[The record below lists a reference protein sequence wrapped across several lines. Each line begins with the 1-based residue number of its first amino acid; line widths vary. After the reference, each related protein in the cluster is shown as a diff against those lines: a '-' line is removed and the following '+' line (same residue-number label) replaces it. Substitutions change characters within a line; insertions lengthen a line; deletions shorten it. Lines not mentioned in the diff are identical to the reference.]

1 MTSVLLDAVALGGA
15 GGDRGIGTYIREL
28 LAHLGARDDIEVR
41 ALCRPE
47 TEVPPGVERV
57 QVRRSRPGRMQF
69 VEHDL
74 RLPIE
79 LLRHASDVF
88 HGPAAT
94 PPVACR
100 RPWVETI
107 FDLIP
112 LTHGGDELR
121 NERRRWRRVGARMR
135 RADALIAV
143 SSFTASEAI
152 RVLGVDP
159 ARVYVAHLAA
169 SPQFTP
175 PAERSAESRTSLLF
189 VGGSE
194 KRKRLDHAMAVA
206 SLVSDAGFGHRLRI
220 CGPAGLTPATAD
232 LDRDRVEIA
241 GRVGDIV
248 AEYRQASVLLVTSE
262 AEGFGLPA
270 VEAMACGTPVVAYAN
285 TATTEVVGSGGVLVP
300 DGDIAA
306 MASAV
311 TKLLDS
317 AAAWAEASDRALS
330 RAAAFDWRRC
340 AEVHAEVYRDV
351 AAKAS

>member
-15 GGDRGIGTYIREL
+15 GGDRGIGTYISQL
-28 LAHLGARDDIEVR
+28 VAHLAARDDVEVR
-41 ALCRPE
+41 ALCRPD
-47 TEVPPGVERV
+47 TEMPPGVERV
-57 QVRRSRPGRMQF
+57 QVRRARPGRLQF
-69 VEHDL
+69 IEHDL
-74 RLPIE
+74 RLPVE
-79 LLRHASDVF
+79 LVRHPSDVF

-94 PPVACR
+94 PPVSCR

-107 FDLIP
+107 FDVIP
-112 LTHGGDELR
+112 LTHGGDDLR

-159 ARVYVAHLAA
+159 ARVYVAHLAPA
-169 SPQFTP
+169 PQFSP
-175 PAERSAESRTSLLF
+175 PAERNAAARTSLLF
-189 VGGSE
+189 VGGVE

-206 SLVSDAGFGHRLRI
+206 SLVHYAGFGHRLRV
-220 CGPAGLTPATAD
+220 CGPAGLTPAEV
-232 LDRDRVEIA
+232 DRDHVDVA
-241 GRVGDIV
+241 GRVGDIA
-248 AEYRQASVLLVTSE
+248 AEYRQAAVLLVTSE

-270 VEAMACGTPVVAYAN
+270 VEAMACGTPVVAYSN
-285 TATTEVVGSGGVLVP
+285 TATTEVVANGGVLVP

-311 TKLLDS
+311 TTLLESD
-317 AAAWAEASDRALS
+317 AAWNEASERALA
-330 RAAAFDWRRC
+330 RATTFDWNRC
-340 AEVHAEVYRDV
+340 AEIHADVYRDV

>member
-1 MTSVLLDAVALGGA
+1 MTSVLLDAVALSGA
-15 GGDRGIGTYIREL
+15 GGDRGVGTYINQL
-28 LAHLGARDDIEVR
+28 LANLASRGDIEVR
-41 ALCRPE
+41 VLCRPG
-47 TEVPPGVERV
+47 TVIPAGVERV
-57 QVRRSRPGRMQF
+57 EVRRARPGRFQF
-69 VEHDL
+69 AEHDL

-79 LLRHASDVF
+79 LLRHPSDVF

-112 LTHGGDELR
+112 LTHGNDELR

-135 RADALIAV
+135 RADALIAT
-143 SSFTASEAI
+143 SSYTASEAI
-152 RVLGVDP
+152 KLLDVDP
-159 ARVYVAHLAA
+159 QRVYVAHLAA
-169 SPQFTP
+169 APEFSPP
-175 PAERSAESRTSLLF
+175 IDRSSAARTSLLF

-206 SLVSDAGFGHRLRI
+206 SLVRDAGFEHRLRV
-220 CGPAGLTPATAD
+220 CGPSGLVPTTV
-232 LDRDRVEIA
+232 DRDHVEVA
-241 GRVGDIV
+241 GRVNDIA
-248 AEYRQASVLLVTSE
+248 AEYRRAAVLLVTSA

-285 TATTEVVGSGGVLVP
+285 TATTEVVGTGGALVP

-311 TKLLDS
+311 TELLES
-317 AAAWAEASDRALS
+317 EPRWAEASERALA
-330 RAAAFDWRRC
+330 RASAFDWRRC
-340 AEVHAEVYRDV
+340 AEIHADVYRDV